1 MSKKH
6 TDKIIDQIDD
16 TDQVAE
22 SKKDTDQTDKIDQAA
37 DEMANELPEEFATGQ
52 ATGQATNQETNQ
64 ATGQATNQETNQATG
79 QATNQEDLASQLQE
93 QLRLAR
99 EAERRALADYQNL
112 VRRNQEERAAFV
124 KFAAKDLVTSLLEPL
139 THLDMAAKQINDP
152 GLNMVVEQFWS
163 CLQDVGLEKVDVM
176 GEKFDVSIMEAA
188 DTSGDGEKVV
198 AVHRPAFKFH
208 GEVIQHARVVVG
220 DKQNT
225 KVEKT
230 KKV

>member
-22 SKKDTDQTDKIDQAA
+22 SKKDTDQTDKIDQVA

-52 ATGQATNQETNQ
+52 ATN
-64 ATGQATNQETNQATG
+64 

-152 GLNMVVEQFWS
+152 GLNMVVEQFWA

-188 DTSGDGEKVV
+188 DTSGEGEKVV
-198 AVHRPAFKFH
+198 AVHRPAFKFN